1 MKSRIASV
9 LILIASLNATFAT
22 ICTWLD
28 YSKDN
33 LDARIAVQERAFMK
47 SMRTEY
53 DYLLSSRIC
62 LLKFDGVRH
71 CFGRSLAKPPDD
83 CALPLFAENGSGRSG
98 YTSSPDKSHTDFNAI
113 GNLGYVE
120 IFYNSDG
127 ESIGD
132 AAIFFRTDKQF
143 VPLQSTNDYY
153 RRVSWD
159 MAKFDAVKEWLDQHL
174 PKIKDLGTVE
184 VTNTPPGAISHGG
197 GNRLDL
203 GGGKIGIIQ
212 FYALA
217 DMPEF
222 LKANPQYTT
231 NDSYMCMYLASEN
244 SDGKL
249 KDINSRRLPRSR
261 KSVIF
266 VVDGQFYHLTLKPI
280 KASPAPASGR

>member
-1 MKSRIASV
+1 MKSRIASA

-22 ICTWLD
+22 IFTWLD

-62 LLKFDGVRH
+62 LLKFDAVRH

-159 MAKFDAVKEWLDQHL
+159 MAKFDAVKDWLDQHL

-184 VTNTPPGAISHGG
+184 VTNTPPDAISHGG
-197 GNRLDL
+197 GNRVDL
-203 GGGKIGIIQ
+203 GDGKICLIQ
-212 FYALA
+212 FWAV
-217 DMPEF
+217 
-222 LKANPQYTT
+222 PQYS
-231 NDSYMCMYLASEN
+231 NNGCIVGLYLAPKN

-249 KDINSRRLPRSR
+249 KDINSFRSPRSL

-266 VVDGQFYHLTLKPI
+266 AVDGQFYHMTLKHNQVSTEP
-280 KASPAPASGR
+280 RF